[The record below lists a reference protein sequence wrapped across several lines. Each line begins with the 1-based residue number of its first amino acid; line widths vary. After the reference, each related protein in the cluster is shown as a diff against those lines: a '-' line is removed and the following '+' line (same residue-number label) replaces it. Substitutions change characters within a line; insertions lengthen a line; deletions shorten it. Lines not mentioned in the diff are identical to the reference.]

1 MLNES
6 IKMALQGMVSNK
18 LRTFLTLLGIIIGV
32 GAVIAM
38 VSLGFGLKENVKNNI
53 SKLGSNLLI
62 ITSGGRTSTGAR
74 LAAGE
79 GVKLT
84 YDDMQAIEKQV
95 DGIANISASVN
106 RSYQMVA
113 GNQNWTS
120 RVEGTTPSNFTISSL
135 EVEDGRILNERDLVS
150 RGRVAV
156 IGKTV
161 ADSLFPE
168 GNPVGKIMRINKAP
182 FQVIGVLKSKG
193 QGSMGMDQDD
203 VVYVPLTTAQNRMMG
218 ITNVQRIAV
227 QAENEN
233 VINDVQADVEQ
244 VLRTRHKIKEGAN
257 DDFTVGNMAQIM
269 ETMMSTANNIT
280 ILLGCIAAISLL
292 VGGIGIMNIML
303 VSVTERTREIGIRM
317 AIGAK
322 SWDIRWQFLTE
333 ALVLSLIGGLVGV
346 IIGLIGAQMVSA
358 FTSLSAKVSLLY
370 ILLPFSFAGFVG
382 LFFGFYPAYKASLLN
397 PINALRYE

>member
-62 ITSGGRTSTGAR
+62 ITSGGRTASGAR

-135 EVEDGRILNERDLVS
+135 EVEDGRVLNERDLIS

-168 GNPVGKIMRINKAP
+168 A
-182 FQVIGVLKSKG
+182 
-193 QGSMGMDQDD
+193 
-203 VVYVPLTTAQNRMMG
+203 
-218 ITNVQRIAV
+218 
-227 QAENEN
+227 
-233 VINDVQADVEQ
+233 
-244 VLRTRHKIKEGAN
+244 TRSAR
-257 DDFTVGNMAQIM
+257 
-269 ETMMSTANNIT
+269 
-280 ILLGCIAAISLL
+280 LC
-292 VGGIGIMNIML
+292 
-303 VSVTERTREIGIRM
+303 VSIRH
-317 AIGAK
+317 
-322 SWDIRWQFLTE
+322 RFR
-333 ALVLSLIGGLVGV
+333 LS
-346 IIGLIGAQMVSA
+346 
-358 FTSLSAKVSLLY
+358 
-370 ILLPFSFAGFVG
+370 GF
-382 LFFGFYPAYKASLLN
+382 
-397 PINALRYE
+397 

>member
-62 ITSGGRTSTGAR
+62 ITSGGRTASGAR

-161 ADSLFPE
+161 ADSLFPD
-168 GNPVGKIMRINKAP
+168 GNPVGKIMRINKSP

-218 ITNVQRIAV
+218 ITNVQRITV
-227 QAENEN
+227 QAANEN
-233 VINDVQADVEQ
+233 IINDVQADVEQ
-244 VLRTRHKIKEGAN
+244 VLRTRHKIKDGDN

-269 ETMMSTANNIT
+269 ETMLSTANNIT

-303 VSVTERTREIGIRM
+303 VSVTERTREIGIRKALGATYNNILLQFLVESM
-317 AIGAK
+317 VIGIIGGTLGVILGIGA
-322 SWDIRWQFLTE
+322 SCIISSMAGWNTVISVWAIVIAVIF
-333 ALVLSLIGGLVGV
+333 SVG
-346 IIGLIGAQMVSA
+346 I
-358 FTSLSAKVSLLY
+358 
-370 ILLPFSFAGFVG
+370 G
-382 LFFGFYPAYKASLLN
+382 LFFGIYPARKAALLD
-397 PINALRYE
+397 PIDALRYE

>member
-62 ITSGGRTSTGAR
+62 ITSGGRTASGAR

-135 EVEDGRILNERDLVS
+135 EVEDGRVLNERDLVS

-168 GNPVGKIMRINKAP
+168 GNPVGKIMRINKAT

-218 ITNVQRIAV
+218 ITNEQRIAV

-303 VSVTERTREIGIRM
+303 VSVTERTREIGIRKALGATYNNILLQFLVESM
-317 AIGAK
+317 VIGIIGGTLGVMLGIGA
-322 SWDIRWQFLTE
+322 SCIISSMAGWNTVISVWAIVIAVIF
-333 ALVLSLIGGLVGV
+333 SVG
-346 IIGLIGAQMVSA
+346 I
-358 FTSLSAKVSLLY
+358 
-370 ILLPFSFAGFVG
+370 G
-382 LFFGFYPAYKASLLN
+382 LFFGIYPARKAALLD
-397 PINALRYE
+397 PIDALRYE

>member
-62 ITSGGRTSTGAR
+62 ITSGGRTASGAR

-135 EVEDGRILNERDLVS
+135 EVEDGRVLNERDLVS

-182 FQVIGVLKSKG
+182 F
-193 QGSMGMDQDD
+193 
-203 VVYVPLTTAQNRMMG
+203 
-218 ITNVQRIAV
+218 
-227 QAENEN
+227 
-233 VINDVQADVEQ
+233 
-244 VLRTRHKIKEGAN
+244 
-257 DDFTVGNMAQIM
+257 
-269 ETMMSTANNIT
+269 
-280 ILLGCIAAISLL
+280 
-292 VGGIGIMNIML
+292 
-303 VSVTERTREIGIRM
+303 
-317 AIGAK
+317 
-322 SWDIRWQFLTE
+322 
-333 ALVLSLIGGLVGV
+333 
-346 IIGLIGAQMVSA
+346 
-358 FTSLSAKVSLLY
+358 
-370 ILLPFSFAGFVG
+370 
-382 LFFGFYPAYKASLLN
+382 
-397 PINALRYE
+397 